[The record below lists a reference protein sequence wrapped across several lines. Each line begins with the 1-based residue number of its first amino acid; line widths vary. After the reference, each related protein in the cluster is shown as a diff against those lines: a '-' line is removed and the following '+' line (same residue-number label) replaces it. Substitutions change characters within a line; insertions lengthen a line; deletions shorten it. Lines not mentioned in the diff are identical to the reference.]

1 MKIWKLQKPLF
12 SSGFSGLPEVMAY
25 TEGHEN
31 MAMIPMAQEFI
42 DEIFGDEL
50 KIYVKATVKNGVL
63 KVKHQVEE
71 QDW

>member
-1 MKIWKLQKPLF
+1 MKIWKLQKPLL
-12 SSGFSGLPEVMAY
+12 GPGPSGLPEILAY
-25 TEGHEN
+25 TKGHKN